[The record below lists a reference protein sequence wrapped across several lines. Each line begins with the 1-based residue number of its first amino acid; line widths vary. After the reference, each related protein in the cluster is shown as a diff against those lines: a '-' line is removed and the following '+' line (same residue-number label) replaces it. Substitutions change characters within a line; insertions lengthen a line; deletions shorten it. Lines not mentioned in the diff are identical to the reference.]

1 MSMTLQEIKDRL
13 MQLDEVTLLEVL
25 NLSSED
31 IVEAFEDVVVDRF
44 EEFEDEFAEE
54 E

>member
-1 MSMTLQEIKDRL
+1 MAMTLQEIKDRL

-31 IVEAFEDVVVDRF
+31 IVEAFEDIVVDRF
-44 EEFEDEFAEE
+44 EEFEDEFAEAE
-54 E
+54 

>member
-1 MSMTLQEIKDRL
+1 MSMTLREIQDRL
-13 MQLDEVTLLEVL
+13 KQLDEVTLIEVL
-25 NLSSED
+25 NLDSED
-31 IVEAFEDVVVDRF
+31 LVIAFEDIIVDRF

>member
-1 MSMTLQEIKDRL
+1 MTLREIKNRL

-31 IVEAFEDVVVDRF
+31 LVEAFEDIVVDRF
-44 EEFEDEFAEE
+44 EEFEDEFKEE

>member
-25 NLSSED
+25 KLSSED
-31 IVEAFEDVVVDRF
+31 IVEAFEDIVMDRF